1 MDRIALSRRGLFRL
15 GAAALGPGLTL
26 PQAKPVRFGVI
37 ADVHHGLGAR
47 TEARLEDFLTRAEGR
62 KLDFIVQM
70 GDFHHP
76 EPEAKGFLDLWN
88 AHRGPRHGVLG
99 NHDMDKGS
107 KAQILDLWQLRNR
120 YYSFDAGFLHFVV
133 LDANHMKLDG
143 KLVPY
148 EKANWYRSGITAS
161 WVDPEQLEWLR
172 EDLNRTRKPTLVFIH
187 QGIDEA
193 QGGGAVPNRE
203 EVRRIL
209 ESSGKVGAVLMGH
222 HHVDTDETRNGIW
235 YWRVNSASY
244 AWVGEEYGRMANYDQ
259 ALYAFVI
266 VWPDGTAEVEGRRG
280 MFEGESP
287 FVRGVPEPDRFS
299 ASLRSRKA
307 KFKF

>member
-15 GAAALGPGLTL
+15 GAAALWPGRAL
-26 PQAKPVRFGVI
+26 PMAEPVRFGVI
-37 ADVHHGLGAR
+37 ADVHHGLATR
-47 TEARLEDFLTRAEGR
+47 TEERLEAFLSDASQRN
-62 KLDFIVQM
+62 LDFIVQM

-88 AHRGPRHGVLG
+88 AYRRPRYGVLG

-107 KAQILDLWQLRNR
+107 KAQILDLWQIHNR
-120 YYSFDAGFLHFVV
+120 YYSFEAGFLHFVV
-133 LDANHMKLDG
+133 LDANHMQLNG
-143 KLVPY
+143 RLVPY
-148 EKANWYRSGITAS
+148 DRANWYRSGITAS
-161 WVDPEQLEWLR
+161 WVDLDQLEWLR
-172 EDLNRTRKPTLVFIH
+172 QDLNRIHKPTIVLIH

-193 QGGGAVPNRE
+193 QGGGAVPNRD
-203 EVRRIL
+203 EVRRVL
-209 ESSGKVGAVLMGH
+209 EGSGKVCAVLMGH
-222 HHVDTDETRNGIW
+222 HHVDTEETRNEIW

-244 AWVGEEYGRMANYDQ
+244 AWVGEEFGRMAHYDR
-259 ALYAFVI
+259 ALYGI
-266 VWPDGTAEVEGRRG
+266 VTIWPDGTAEVEGRRG